1 MKIAIDAMG
10 GDKGLSVVIPAVK
23 QVLDNDKDGLQIVL
37 VGIESEINDML
48 IKYKVKSPQLS
59 VVHASEFITMD
70 ESPALALR
78 YKKDSSIRVAAN
90 LLKANKADALVS
102 SGNTGALMAI
112 SKFVLKTIP
121 GVTRPAI
128 ISAIPTIKGHTY
140 LLDLGANIDCSAE
153 NLYQFAIMG
162 AILKSSLS
170 NGEIKPKVALLNIG
184 EEELKGTESIRE
196 ASKLLSKNK
205 YINYIGYIEGSDIYC
220 DVADVIVCD
229 GFVGNVA
236 LKTSEGLSQFIS
248 DIFKKA
254 YTKSWYTK
262 LLGLL
267 TMPIVNS
274 IREQLDPKN
283 YNGASLI
290 GLNNIVIKSHGSAD
304 VKAFTQAIMRAKEA
318 IDHNLITHLKD
329 KAWMLDHNQ

>member
-153 NLYQFAIMG
+153 NLYQFAIR
-162 AILKSSLS
+162 IFLKRLNYCKVPSALS
-170 NGEIKPKVALLNIG
+170 DYQYL
-184 EEELKGTESIRE
+184 
-196 ASKLLSKNK
+196 
-205 YINYIGYIEGSDIYC
+205 
-220 DVADVIVCD
+220 
-229 GFVGNVA
+229 GFFVFS
-236 LKTSEGLSQFIS
+236 TF
-248 DIFKKA
+248 
-254 YTKSWYTK
+254 
-262 LLGLL
+262 
-267 TMPIVNS
+267 
-274 IREQLDPKN
+274 
-283 YNGASLI
+283 
-290 GLNNIVIKSHGSAD
+290 
-304 VKAFTQAIMRAKEA
+304 
-318 IDHNLITHLKD
+318 
-329 KAWMLDHNQ
+329 